1 MASSSSLDPPVLL
14 LLVGLPASG
23 KSSIAQ
29 HICESI
35 VFQKFFSKI
44 TVIDTDVIRLR
55 FFGTDFKPQ
64 NEVKVVAQKKI
75 AAIQALEQ
83 AHKHK
88 NDQKQRSLVII
99 DDMHYYISMR
109 HVYYELSQKVQAL
122 FISVYIDSPV
132 NTCIKWNEQRGS
144 PIPTSVIE
152 DVAQKWDA
160 PGKKYR
166 WDQPHVIVSP
176 HVDSFDTI
184 LKQIYQQ
191 IEAELAQFKKSAVP
205 GQSQINSAENQTLS
219 NGADRKG
226 QQTSEYLD
234 KASKNLF
241 GIILQGKDQFPHQ
254 SQIVDLLSTNLNL
267 KQTDSHFATR
277 FSALRK
283 PFLAWLLK
291 YSKTEA
297 SFDNLIL
304 FLRKPL

>member
-1 MASSSSLDPPVLL
+1 MASSTSLDPPVLL

-23 KSSIAQ
+23 KSSVAQ
-29 HICESI
+29 HICESAA
-35 VFQKFFSKI
+35 FQKFFSKI
-44 TVIDTDVIRLR
+44 IVIDTDDIRMR

-75 AAIQALEQ
+75 EVIQALEQ
-83 AHKHK
+83 AHKHT

-109 HVYYELSQKVQAL
+109 HEYYELSQKKQAL

-132 NTCIKWNEQRGS
+132 NTCIEWNEQRGS
-144 PIPTSVIE
+144 PIPASVIE
-152 DVAQKWDA
+152 DVAQKWDT

-166 WDQPHVIVSP
+166 WDHPHVIVSP

-184 LKQIYQQ
+184 LNQIYQQ
-191 IEAELAQFKKSAVP
+191 IKAELAQFKKSAVS
-205 GQSQINSAENQTLS
+205 GQAQKNSANNHTLS
-219 NGADRKG
+219 NDADRKG
-226 QQTSEYLD
+226 QQIGEYLD
-234 KASKNLF
+234 KASKSLF

-254 SQIVDLLSTNLNL
+254 NQIIDLLSTNFNL
-267 KQTDSHFATR
+267 TRADSHFITR